1 MKKICII
8 AAILLVAGIALC
20 LLGATMDGFRGEELV
35 KSKLTDKTIEI
46 HEDFSNIQID
56 TDTTDVVFS
65 LSEDG
70 SCRILCRETAQQFHT
85 AEVKEGML
93 SLKQQDAR
101 KWYHH
106 IGFHFETPS
115 VEIQLSKAAFEDL
128 TINGSTGDVK
138 IPGDLSFVNAQ
149 IHASTG
155 MVDVYAQVEKNL
167 TVAVNTGNVFVF
179 GIRCENMDL
188 KASTGTIRVR
198 DINCA
203 NLTTKTSTGD
213 QRWENVQATG
223 AVSVTCSTGDLYMTH
238 VNCQNLSAESDTG
251 KKTLEYVVA
260 NGDVWLEASTG
271 DIHLVNFD
279 GGTIK
284 ITTDTGDVTGTI
296 LSEKIFFTETD
307 TGRVEVPCCTSGG
320 SCEITTDTGDII
332 LQLAQ

>member
-20 LLGATMDGFRGEELV
+20 LLGAAMDGFRGEELV

-85 AEVKEGML
+85 AEVKEGVL

-115 VEIQLSKAAFEDL
+115 VEIQLPKAAYEEL

-155 MVDVYAQVEKNL
+155 MVDVYAQVEKTL
-167 TVAVNTGNVFVF
+167 CVQ
-179 GIRCENMDL
+179 L
-188 KASTGTIRVR
+188 STGRVLVSGVS
-198 DINCA
+198 CEQ
-203 NLTTKTSTGD
+203 LELQTSTGEIHILD
-213 QRWENVQATG
+213 LNCKNCTAKSSTGRQLLENVQA
-223 AVSVTCSTGDLYMTH
+223 SENIQLTCSTGNIHFTRGS
-238 VNCQNLSAESDTG
+238 CQNLTTESTTG
-251 KKTLEYVVA
+251 RQNMEYVVA

-271 DIHLVNFD
+271 DIHLANFD

-284 ITTDTGDVTGTI
+284 ITTDTGDVSGTI

-307 TGRVEVPCCTSGG
+307 TGRVEVPRCTSGG
-320 SCEITTDTGDII
+320 SCEITTDTGDIFI
-332 LQLAQ
+332 QIVQ